1 MTSEKQIRSV
11 KKYNGLVILL
21 ILIVGMA
28 IYGFPVVAAV
38 NGVPEIS
45 DWNPYTGWDLDLLS
59 EAGINIL
66 PTGDVNW
73 TEEPDEAL
81 LNPDSTD
88 NHWVKLSYF
97 PAGSAAGQPAIL
109 SGYVGGNYY
118 NADVTIAGKKNS
130 SDIFHDIITVRPQE
144 NGVFVWAIPNNLAI
158 VQFYQAT
165 ATVGGTQA
173 KSEIVSTS
181 VINKAKPVSTNS
193 TTAVAA
199 TSVASPAPTQVSTA
213 SSVASS
219 VPTQVSTASSL
230 PVSTSLT
237 LSADNLRPAVGQEV
251 ILSGRLT
258 ANGKGVSGKT
268 ITIEVPDYGTDF
280 LPLISTQ
287 TDSDGRFSA
296 TINTT
301 EGGVVP
307 VQAVFEGDDKFMS
320 STSNTLTFTA
330 GNSSF
335 SGTGFF

>member
-1 MTSEKQIRSV
+1 MTSEKRIRSI

-21 ILIVGMA
+21 ILIVGIA
-28 IYGFPVVAAV
+28 IFGVPVVAAV

-45 DWNPYTGWDLDLLS
+45 DWNPYAGWDLDLLS

-81 LNPDSTD
+81 LTPDSTD

-130 SDIFHDIITVRPQE
+130 SDIFQDIITVRPQE
-144 NGVFVWAIPNNLAI
+144 NGVFVWAIPNNLAV

-165 ATVGGTQA
+165 ATVGGTPA
-173 KSEIVSTS
+173 KSEIISTS

-193 TTAVAA
+193 TTAIAA
-199 TSVASPAPTQVSTA
+199 TSVVSSATTPASTS
-213 SSVASS
+213 
-219 VPTQVSTASSL
+219 SSL

-307 VQAVFEGDDKFMS
+307 VQAVFEGDEKYMS

-330 GNSSF
+330 GNSSL
-335 SGTGFF
+335 SGSGFF